1 MVFLSLAV
9 FVAGLLAGLVALLLG
24 FSPQMTDSLR
34 FILSFVLLFFLSFCL
49 FRYAQK
55 KADELKAESLQL
67 AIDTV
72 HKLQTKLSDFAQK
85 HQKELRNDP
94 VFRQRFL
101 DMCAPLGIDPLASQK
116 SVWNRLLGMGDFY
129 HELAVKVAEV
139 CLAHRSTNGGIMSVS
154 EVQSILQSRSHRN
167 RSGSASKDVPQV
179 SPSDILVAVS
189 KLAKL
194 GGGFR
199 TVTVGKSVLIVSVPT
214 ELDHDHVQVLAVA
227 QATPRNGITIRQIR
241 DALPGWSQDRADRA
255 ATLLLR
261 EGMAWLD
268 EHRGET
274 YYWFPSLWQ
283 EQQEAGGT
291 ASALL

>member
-1 MVFLSLAV
+1 MLACLAHRLSHPSFLSL
-9 FVAGLLAGLVALLLG
+9 FLLL
-24 FSPQMTDSLR
+24 D
-34 FILSFVLLFFLSFCL
+34 
-49 FRYAQK
+49 RYAQK
-55 KADELKAESLQL
+55 KADELKAESLQV

-72 HKLQTKLSDFAQK
+72 HKLQTKLGDFAQK

-154 EVQSILQSRSHRN
+154 EVQSILQSRSRIN
-167 RSGSASKDVPQV
+167 RRIGGAKDAASSKDVGAPQV
-179 SPSDILVAVS
+179 SPSDILVAVG

-227 QATPRNGITIRQIR
+227 QATPRSGITVRQIR
-241 DALPGWSQDRADRA
+241 DALPSWSEERANRA

-283 EQQEAGGT
+283 EQQEVGGT